1 MSEAVSFRIFI
12 GDGQWKLN
20 RNEEFVCV
28 FADRAAAVDACRSYR
43 DEIEKHG
50 GSATIVVDEAD
61 GTSQS
66 L

>member
-1 MSEAVSFRIFI
+1 MADVVSFRIFI

-28 FADRAAAVDACRSYR
+28 FDSRDGAIDACLSFR

-50 GSATIVVDEAD
+50 GAASIVINEPD
-61 GTSQS
+61 GTESS
-66 L
+66 V

>member
-28 FADRAAAVDACRSYR
+28 FEDREAAIDACRSYR
-43 DEIEKHG
+43 EEIEKHG
-50 GSATIVVDEAD
+50 GTASIVVDEAD
-61 GTSQS
+61 GTKQS
-66 L
+66 V

>member
-1 MSEAVSFRIFI
+1 MADIVSFRIFV

-28 FADRAAAVDACRSYR
+28 FKDREAAIDACRSYR
-43 DEIEKHG
+43 EEIEKHG
-50 GSATIVVDEAD
+50 GSATVVVDETD

-66 L
+66 V